1 MENIIIQLSGGVGKH
16 ISFTSLIP
24 LIKQKYDRIYITTP
38 YPDLFFGNPYITK
51 INPIMDRSFY
61 KDVVLKDSTR
71 IVMTDPY
78 DEQSFIKKEK
88 HLLDVWGELCGL
100 KIDKPM
106 NLKTEIYMDESEK
119 FTVDKVVNEI
129 RESTKDKFILIQLNG
144 GQSPHNFE
152 QNGTNEFSF
161 FNEGSKR
168 HYPFDYYIELI
179 KKLKQHFPEHT
190 IIRYGLMNEPI
201 PYEIGKM
208 VATMQPAVHYK
219 NYYWLSKH
227 ADHIICI
234 DSSLQHMTAGVKKS
248 VVIWGDTKPQHFG
261 YSLHHNLFEDNED
274 TMSYCRPFGESNQ
287 KVIFPN
293 PEKVLYALG
302 KI

>member
-1 MENIIIQLSGGVGKH
+1 
-16 ISFTSLIP
+16 
-24 LIKQKYDRIYITTP
+24 
-38 YPDLFFGNPYITK
+38 
-51 INPIMDRSFY
+51 
-61 KDVVLKDSTR
+61 
-71 IVMTDPY
+71 
-78 DEQSFIKKEK
+78 
-88 HLLDVWGELCGL
+88 
-100 KIDKPM
+100 
-106 NLKTEIYMDESEK
+106 
-119 FTVDKVVNEI
+119 
-129 RESTKDKFILIQLNG
+129 
-144 GQSPHNFE
+144 
-152 QNGTNEFSF
+152 
-161 FNEGSKR
+161 
-168 HYPFDYYIELI
+168 
-179 KKLKQHFPEHT
+179 
-190 IIRYGLMNEPI
+190 MNEPI